1 MEFIT
6 AHWWVWL
13 ITLVLSCVS
22 GIALWF
28 ASILGLLDFPK
39 WVEVIYTL
47 VFLAVILTFLGSAV
61 LLFICGLHLL
71 GVF

>member
-1 MEFIT
+1 MEFIV

-13 ITLVLSCVS
+13 ITLGLSVIGCA
-22 GIALWF
+22 ALYC
-28 ASILGLLDFPK
+28 ASILGLLGFPK

-47 VFLAVILTFLGSAV
+47 VFLTVILTFLVSAV